1 MNDSFLLFKI
11 KRLCLYI
18 CGVEASLVSISNEKP
33 IVWIVYME
41 TKDDLHKKKSLWIV
55 TITRTEGGRFLSA
68 QLISSL
74 TVVYDVSVLVQFDP
88 TDHNTVALARGGGRC
103 LITTNL
109 SVDEGL
115 RRPINSQ
122 VTD

>member
-1 MNDSFLLFKI
+1 MTPFFCSKI
-11 KRLCLYI
+11 KRCLYI

-41 TKDDLHKKKSLWIV
+41 TKDDLHKKKSLWNV

-88 TDHNTVALARGGGRC
+88 H
-103 LITTNL
+103 
-109 SVDEGL
+109 
-115 RRPINSQ
+115 
-122 VTD
+122 